1 MPWLPVVHGRD
12 ETVAYF
18 RNRVIPNEDV
28 PIALNGAA
36 ITGFASFH
44 ECWLNHLYVDP
55 EYQTTGIGGSLLRH
69 IQERSDT
76 LQLWT
81 FQQNHRA
88 RRFYA
93 RHGFEE
99 AEKTDGCANEENT
112 PDIRLVW
119 MGTSSNSNAV
129 AL

>member
-28 PIALNGAA
+28 LIALSGAA

-44 ECWLNHLYVDP
+44 EGWLNHLYVAP

-76 LQLWT
+76 LQLRT
-81 FQQNHRA
+81 FQQNHAA
-88 RRFYA
+88 RRFYV

-99 AEKTDGCANEENT
+99 AEKTHGRNNEEKT

-119 MGTSSNSNAV
+119 MRTPTNSGAV
-129 AL
+129 EL